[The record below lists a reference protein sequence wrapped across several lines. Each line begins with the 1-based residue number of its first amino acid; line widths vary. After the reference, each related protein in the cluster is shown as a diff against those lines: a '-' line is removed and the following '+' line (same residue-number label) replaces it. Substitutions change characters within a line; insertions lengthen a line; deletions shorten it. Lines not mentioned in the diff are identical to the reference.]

1 MERPGYD
8 LITMFR
14 RLATVIR
21 RFRAWARGGSAAAVS
36 KEALEARRQA
46 EMDYSQQGGWKL

>member
-1 MERPGYD
+1 MGRPGYN
-8 LITMFR
+8 LSTMLR

-21 RFRAWARGGSAAAVS
+21 RFRAWARGGSADEIS

-46 EMDYSQQGGWKL
+46 EIDYTQQGGWKL